1 MSNHLIRHFV
11 GHNGQVLIY
20 FYPLEEKHMTTMMNV
35 HEAKANF
42 SGLLS
47 DVENNLAIITIMR
60 YGHPIA
66 RIVPIEHKRDMK
78 PLPGFAGK
86 VKMHGGDWFED
97 ESDEWENA

>member
-1 MSNHLIRHFV
+1 
-11 GHNGQVLIY
+11 
-20 FYPLEEKHMTTMMNV
+20 
-35 HEAKANF
+35 
-42 SGLLS
+42 
-47 DVENNLAIITIMR
+47 MR

>member
-1 MSNHLIRHFV
+1 
-11 GHNGQVLIY
+11 
-20 FYPLEEKHMTTMMNV
+20 MTTMMNV

-47 DVENNLAIITIMR
+47 DVENNLATITIMR

-86 VKMHGGDWFED
+86 VKMHGGDWFAV
-97 ESDEWENA
+97 ESVVEERKVRDLIPALKSAGATGIIELPLNKVIF